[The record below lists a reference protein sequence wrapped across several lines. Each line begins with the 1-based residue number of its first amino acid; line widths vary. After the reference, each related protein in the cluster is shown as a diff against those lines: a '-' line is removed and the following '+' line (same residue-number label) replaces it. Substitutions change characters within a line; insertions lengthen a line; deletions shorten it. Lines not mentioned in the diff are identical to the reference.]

1 MKAGELKNKLE
12 YWLRLAEETS
22 DIPSAQADWRRNL
35 LKTAQ
40 GIEVGEELIGSQA
53 EKDLGEAISLARVGD
68 LESFEL
74 VRTLFQRVL
83 LDIQTRGLD

>member
-1 MKAGELKNKLE
+1 
-12 YWLRLAEETS
+12 
-22 DIPSAQADWRRNL
+22 

-83 LDIQTRGLD
+83 LDTQTRGLD